1 MKDVKIISAAV
12 AMLKVIEAYGV
23 KQIYGYP
30 GGSINSTLHALD
42 EEKIILNTFK
52 FVTNKL
58 VLLQPPL
65 MLN

>member
-42 EEKIILNTFK
+42 EEKNNIEYI
-52 FVTNKL
+52 
-58 VLLQPPL
+58 QIRHE
-65 MLN
+65 